1 MEADTAAHQQS
12 LADYD
17 INILSAQAKIEQARA
32 DLRSAEIDLSYCRMT
47 APIRGRIGQ
56 LQVKLGN
63 LVGSATSS
71 GDSTSLVTV
80 QQLDP
85 MGVDLRPPSR
95 YLPIITRLVKQG
107 LEIKLR
113 VEGQRDHPYTGKI
126 TFLDNTVDATTSTV
140 LVKAEVPNPEEL
152 ILPGEYVKVELTI
165 GDYSGGLVIPDAA
178 VVEAQEGSRVLI
190 VDDQNNV
197 KLAVIKVLDVY
208 QGLAVVESGLAEG
221 QKVIVKGVQLARPG
235 QTVKAEEA
243 ELETF
248 SRPDSDSVAPD
259 ALDSPLMR
267 CAAPTP
273 RSNTQQ
279 VRHNSLTGIHPFD
292 AILDDREAA
301 LRGARFHSCHFFYL
315 MDQEEWHDWKR
326 TSRAERRGRALSH
339 GQANGNPVRRLLGI
353 CLATVD

>member
-140 LVKAEVPNPEEL
+140 LVKAEVPNPEGVH
-152 ILPGEYVKVELTI
+152 PARRVR
-165 GDYSGGLVIPDAA
+165 
-178 VVEAQEGSRVLI
+178 EGRAHHRRL
-190 VDDQNNV
+190 
-197 KLAVIKVLDVY
+197 LRRA
-208 QGLAVVESGLAEG
+208 G
-221 QKVIVKGVQLARPG
+221 
-235 QTVKAEEA
+235 
-243 ELETF
+243 
-248 SRPDSDSVAPD
+248 
-259 ALDSPLMR
+259 
-267 CAAPTP
+267 
-273 RSNTQQ
+273 
-279 VRHNSLTGIHPFD
+279 HP
-292 AILDDREAA
+292 
-301 LRGARFHSCHFFYL
+301 
-315 MDQEEWHDWKR
+315 
-326 TSRAERRGRALSH
+326 RRGR
-339 GQANGNPVRRLLGI
+339 RRGPGR
-353 CLATVD
+353 LARADC